1 MTAQLQGVF
10 VPHLGVGLVNVRVS
24 VKNSV
29 TASSANHPLMRL
41 SHEWLLAG
49 LTSTL
54 LTGCVSESGRNVIDE
69 RTDLRRSE
77 TMQPPDI
84 VRREGFLVMGTVT
97 RRQPGTERPET
108 FVSAWNEFE
117 TYQQR
122 VQRHSVNSKYYGVS
136 FAASED
142 GSFDYLTGMAVQP
155 GVETPEGL
163 EVRVVP
169 AAVYAVFTCP
179 IRSIGQTYRYI
190 FGEWRAKS
198 GYATDATAPA
208 FEEYPPGTDPNAP
221 VLLHIPI
228 REDHA
233 K

>member
-1 MTAQLQGVF
+1 MTVSSENHVLMRTG
-10 VPHLGVGLVNVRVS
+10 HKWLLVGLI
-24 VKNSV
+24 
-29 TASSANHPLMRL
+29 SA
-41 SHEWLLAG
+41 
-49 LTSTL
+49 L
-54 LTGCVSESGRNVIDE
+54 LTGCVSERGRNAINE
-69 RTDLRRSE
+69 RTDSRSNE
-77 TMQPPDI
+77 VMKPPDI

-117 TYQQR
+117 THRQR

-136 FAASED
+136 FAAGAD
-142 GSFDYLTGMAVQP
+142 GSFDYLTGMAVGP

-163 EVRVVP
+163 EVRAVP
-169 AAVYAVFTCP
+169 AATYAVFTCP
-179 IRSIGQTYRYI
+179 VQSIGQTYRYI

-198 GYATDATAPA
+198 GYTTDDATPA
-208 FEEYPPGTDPNAP
+208 FEEYPPATDTNAP